1 MDYLYY
7 LQRVSTGECS
17 DNSKAIKKL
26 DQDNISICTHME
38 SLAEDLKAFKLERD
52 EMKSTLLD
60 LRCRSMKN
68 NLVFTGLGE
77 TQMGKRKLN

>member
-17 DNSKAIKKL
+17 DNSKAIKEL

-38 SLAEDLKAFKLERD
+38 SLAEDLKAFKLERN

-60 LRCRSMKN
+60 LDIF
-68 NLVFTGLGE
+68 LTEFLDFI
-77 TQMGKRKLN
+77 LNSCYSTRN